1 LFFQEKKN
9 IMKTEKKLSNFNQLV
24 PYVIEV
30 TERGERAYDIYSR
43 LLEDRIIFIGFP
55 INDAVANTVIA
66 QILFLQNKDSNKD
79 ISVFLNTPGGS
90 ITAGLAI
97 YDTMQFVRCDVATY
111 CIGQAASMGA
121 VLLAGGKKDKR
132 FLLPHSR
139 VLIHQPFGEIG
150 GTTTDVSIHT
160 KEMIRL
166 RRIINEILSHHTGQ
180 SLKKIEKD
188 TERDYFMNADEAVK
202 YGLADKIIYPD
213 GNNKDEK

>member
-1 LFFQEKKN
+1 MSSEHRDR
-9 IMKTEKKLSNFNQLV
+9 FNQLI

-30 TERGERAYDIYSR
+30 TDRGERAYDIYSR

-55 INDAVANTVIA
+55 INDAVANTAIA
-66 QILFLQNKDSNKD
+66 QLLFLQNKDSGKE
-79 ISVFLNTPGGS
+79 IGLFLNTPGGS

-97 YDTMQFVRCDVATY
+97 YDTIQFVKCDVATY

-121 VLLAGGKKDKR
+121 VLLAGGKKGKR

-160 KEMIRL
+160 NEMIRL
-166 RRIINEILSHHTGQ
+166 RKIINEILAHHTGQ
-180 SLKKIEKD
+180 SLKKIERD
-188 TERDYFMNADEAVK
+188 TERDYFMDAQEAIR
-202 YGLADKIIYPD
+202 YGLADKVIYPEGD
-213 GNNKDEK
+213 NN

>member
-1 LFFQEKKN
+1 
-9 IMKTEKKLSNFNQLV
+9 
-24 PYVIEV
+24 
-30 TERGERAYDIYSR
+30 
-43 LLEDRIIFIGFP
+43 
-55 INDAVANTVIA
+55 
-66 QILFLQNKDSNKD
+66 
-79 ISVFLNTPGGS
+79 
-90 ITAGLAI
+90 
-97 YDTMQFVRCDVATY
+97 
-111 CIGQAASMGA
+111 MGA

>member
-1 LFFQEKKN
+1 ME
-9 IMKTEKKLSNFNQLV
+9 TEKKTSSFNQLI

-43 LLEDRIIFIGFP
+43 LLEDRIIFIGLP
-55 INDAVANTVIA
+55 ITDAVANTVIA
-66 QILFLQNKDSNKD
+66 QLLFLQNKDSSKD
-79 ISVFLNTPGGS
+79 ISLFLNTPGGS

-97 YDTMQFVRCDVATY
+97 YDTIQFVKCDVATY

-121 VLLAGGKKDKR
+121 VLLTGGRKGKR
-132 FLLPHSR
+132 FVLPNSR

-150 GTTTDVSIHT
+150 GTTIDVSIHT
-160 KEMIRL
+160 NEMIRL
-166 RRIINEILSHHTGQ
+166 RKIINEILSRHTGQ

-188 TERDYFMNADEAVK
+188 TERDYFMDANETVK

-213 GNNKDEK
+213 SNKV

>member
-1 LFFQEKKN
+1 
-9 IMKTEKKLSNFNQLV
+9 M
-24 PYVIEV
+24 
-30 TERGERAYDIYSR
+30 
-43 LLEDRIIFIGFP
+43 
-55 INDAVANTVIA
+55 
-66 QILFLQNKDSNKD
+66 
-79 ISVFLNTPGGS
+79 FLNTPGGS

>member
-1 LFFQEKKN
+1 MKKKEHK
-9 IMKTEKKLSNFNQLV
+9 ILNQLI

-55 INDAVANTVIA
+55 ITDSVANAVIA
-66 QILFLQNKDSNKD
+66 QLLYLQHKDSKKD
-79 ISVFLNTPGGS
+79 ISLFLNTPGGS

-97 YDTMQFVRCDVATY
+97 YDTIQFVSCDVATY

-139 VLIHQPFGEIG
+139 VLIHQPFGEVG
-150 GTTTDVSIHT
+150 GTTIDVSIHT

-166 RRIINEILSHHTGQ
+166 RNIINEILSKHTGQ
-180 SLKKIEKD
+180 NLKKIEKD
-188 TERDYFMNADEAVK
+188 TERDYFMDAKEAVE
-202 YGLADKIIYPD
+202 YGLADKIIYPE
-213 GNNKDEK
+213 NKG

>member
-1 LFFQEKKN
+1 
-9 IMKTEKKLSNFNQLV
+9 MKTEKKLSNFNQLV

-139 VLIHQPFGEIG
+139 VLINQPFGEIG

>member
-1 LFFQEKKN
+1 
-9 IMKTEKKLSNFNQLV
+9 MKTEKKLSNFNQLV

>member
-1 LFFQEKKN
+1 M
-9 IMKTEKKLSNFNQLV
+9 I

-43 LLEDRIIFIGFP
+43 LLEDRIIFIGFT
-55 INDAVANTVIA
+55 ITDAVANTVIA
-66 QILFLQNKDSNKD
+66 QLLFLQNKDSTKD

-121 VLLAGGKKDKR
+121 VLLAGGKKNKR
-132 FLLPHSR
+132 FVLPHSR

-150 GTTTDVSIHT
+150 GTTIDVSIHT
-160 KEMIRL
+160 REMIRL
-166 RRIINEILSHHTGQ
+166 RNIINEILAKHTGQ
-180 SLKKIEKD
+180 ALEKIEKD
-188 TERDYFMNADEAVK
+188 TERDYFMSAQEAVE
-202 YGLADKIIYPD
+202 YGLADKIIYP
-213 GNNKDEK
+213 NNKDKNG

>member
-1 LFFQEKKN
+1 MPEKKGN
-9 IMKTEKKLSNFNQLV
+9 KASNQLI

-55 INDAVANTVIA
+55 VTDAVANAVIA
-66 QILFLQNKDSNKD
+66 QLLFLQNKDPNKD
-79 ISVFLNTPGGS
+79 ISLFLNTPGGS

-97 YDTMQFVRCDVATY
+97 YDTIQFVKCDVATY

-121 VLLAGGKKDKR
+121 VLLAGGTKGKR

-150 GTTTDVSIHT
+150 GTTIDVSIHT
-160 KEMIRL
+160 REMIRL
-166 RRIINEILSHHTGQ
+166 RNIINEILSKHTGQ

-188 TERDYFMNADEAVK
+188 TERDYFMDAKEAVE
-202 YGLADKIIYPD
+202 YGLADKIIYP
-213 GNNKDEK
+213 NKNENCGK

>member
-1 LFFQEKKN
+1 MNTKN
-9 IMKTEKKLSNFNQLV
+9 RSYNQLI

-55 INDAVANTVIA
+55 ITDTVANAVIA
-66 QILFLQNKDSNKD
+66 QLLFLQNKDASKD
-79 ISVFLNTPGGS
+79 VSLFLNTPGGS

-97 YDTMQFVRCDVATY
+97 YDTIQFVKCDVATY

-121 VLLAGGKKDKR
+121 VLLAGGKKNKR
-132 FLLPHSR
+132 FVLPHSR

-166 RRIINEILSHHTGQ
+166 RSIINQVLAKHTGQ
-180 SLKKIEKD
+180 TLKKIEKD
-188 TERDYFMNADEAVK
+188 TERDYFMDAEEAVK
-202 YGLADKIIYPD
+202 YGLADKIIYP
-213 GNNKDEK
+213 NNKS

>member
-1 LFFQEKKN
+1 MDREK
-9 IMKTEKKLSNFNQLV
+9 SSSFNQLI
-24 PYVIEV
+24 PYVIET

-55 INDAVANTVIA
+55 ITDTVANAVIA
-66 QILFLQNKDSNKD
+66 QLLFLQNKDSSKD
-79 ISVFLNTPGGS
+79 ISLFLNTPGGS

-97 YDTMQFVRCDVATY
+97 YDTIQFVKCDVATY

-121 VLLAGGKKDKR
+121 VLLAGGRKGKR
-132 FLLPHSR
+132 FVLPHSR

-166 RRIINEILSHHTGQ
+166 RNIINEILSKHTGQ
-180 SLKKIEKD
+180 QLKKIEKD
-188 TERDYFMNADEAVK
+188 TERDYFMDAEEAVK
-202 YGLADKIIYPD
+202 YGLADKIIYPE
-213 GNNKDEK
+213 GNNENGRK

>member
-1 LFFQEKKN
+1 ME
-9 IMKTEKKLSNFNQLV
+9 TEKRTSSFNQLI

-66 QILFLQNKDSNKD
+66 QLLFLQNKDSNKD
-79 ISVFLNTPGGS
+79 ISLFLNTPGGS

-97 YDTMQFVRCDVATY
+97 YDTIQFVKCDVATY

-121 VLLAGGKKDKR
+121 VLLTGGRKGKR
-132 FLLPHSR
+132 FVLPHSR
-139 VLIHQPFGEIG
+139 VLIHQPFGEVG

-166 RRIINEILSHHTGQ
+166 RKIINEILTRHTGQ

-188 TERDYFMNADEAVK
+188 TERDYFMDAEETVK

-213 GNNKDEK
+213 DNNRG